1 MIELR
6 FFKNHGCESLVR
18 DIPFVTGNGTVD
30 TVDNYANSFIEVW
43 YSPSVDGRIPLRRL
57 VGIGDYLFTNHEFG
71 QASKIIVEIGDFSWE
86 G

>member
-30 TVDNYANSFIEVW
+30 TVDTYANSFIEVW
-43 YSPSVDGRIPLRRL
+43 YSPSVDGRISLKKTCGHWRL
-57 VGIGDYLFTNHEFG
+57 FIY
-71 QASKIIVEIGDFSWE
+71 QP
-86 G
+86 

>member
-1 MIELR
+1 
-6 FFKNHGCESLVR
+6 
-18 DIPFVTGNGTVD
+18 
-30 TVDNYANSFIEVW
+30 
-43 YSPSVDGRIPLRRL
+43 VDGRIPLRRL

>member
-30 TVDNYANSFIEVW
+30 TVDTYANSFIEVW
-43 YSPSVDGRIPLRRL
+43 YSP
-57 VGIGDYLFTNHEFG
+57 DYLFTNHEFG
-71 QASKIIVEIGDFSWE
+71 KASKIIVEIGDFSWE